1 MSSCAYKDCFT
12 VRNSCSTI
20 TFFNLPTDPKRREEW
35 IRNCGPD
42 NKKLQDLDEKSK
54 RFLCDKH
61 FDEKYMRRQFHR
73 VTLHPSAVPLKY
85 GEQSKTQT
93 VIECPNMSQ
102 DMKNEMI
109 SEEDDEVNTNLNQVQ
124 ELFVLNVVRNDSSEQ
139 PLKIKDHSTQKLS
152 PKILN
157 KNAKSAT
164 KKRRYLMPPRGLVKK
179 LKIVDGQFVSQ
190 INESS
195 LINDVNNEHDST
207 LNEQEVKVIEM
218 SEGSSQTD
226 LVEMNEKSVQIE
238 PEMTPSNDATTQTDQ
253 VAEENKT
260 EKPETSVPKI
270 DDEDSYFCVKVI
282 AEAMK
287 RLSPKKK
294 AEAKLHMISYM
305 FGLENS
311 L

>member
-1 MSSCAYKDCFT
+1 MSSCSYKDCFT
-12 VRNSCSTI
+12 VRNSFSTI

-35 IRNCGPD
+35 IRNSGPD

-54 RFLCDKH
+54 RFFCDKH

-85 GEQSKTQT
+85 GEESKSQ
-93 VIECPNMSQ
+93 VVVECPNMSQ
-102 DMKNEMI
+102 DKNNEMI
-109 SEEDDEVNTNLNQVQ
+109 SEEDDEVNTNLSQVQ
-124 ELFVLNVVRNDSSEQ
+124 EVFVLNVVKNDSTEQ
-139 PLKIKDHSTQKLS
+139 PLKMKDHSTQKLS

-157 KNAKSAT
+157 KDAKST
-164 KKRRYLMPPRGLVKK
+164 IKKRRFLMPPKGLVKK
-179 LKIVDGQFVSQ
+179 LKTVDGQFESQ
-190 INESS
+190 LDESY
-195 LINDVNNEHDST
+195 INDVNKH
-207 LNEQEVKVIEM
+207 EVKVIKM
-218 SEGSSQTD
+218 SESSSQTD
-226 LVEMNEKSVQIE
+226 LVEMNDKSVQIE
-238 PEMTPSNDATTQTDQ
+238 PEKTSSNDATTQTDL
-253 VAEENKT
+253 VAEENKS

-287 RLSPKKK
+287 RLSPEKK

-311 L
+311 M